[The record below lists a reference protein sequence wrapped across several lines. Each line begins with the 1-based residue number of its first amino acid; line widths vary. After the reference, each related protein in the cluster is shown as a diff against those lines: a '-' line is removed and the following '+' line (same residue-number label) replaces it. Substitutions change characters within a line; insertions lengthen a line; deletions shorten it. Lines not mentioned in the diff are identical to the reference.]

1 MIFFFFLKIWHLGM
15 GYMGFGVSGQNF
27 VWFRFEICRIDYV
40 HLGNF
45 VAQLLHFIG
54 CLILLVGYCRFYCE
68 ILLLILGF
76 VFF

>member
-1 MIFFFFLKIWHLGM
+1 
-15 GYMGFGVSGQNF
+15 MGFGPGYLDKILCGLDSKFVELTIFVS
-27 VWFRFEICRIDYV
+27 
-40 HLGNF
+40 GNF

-54 CLILLVGYCRFYCE
+54 CLILLVGYCRFYYE